1 MSLPLPAIQLHTA
14 SADSLKSL
22 SGYDG
27 LIVVFTKKESL
38 KPVMPSAQTFIERDQ
53 DFGSSLQVLVDNDVP
68 GGRLVL
74 APTGTLDGDFDDA
87 RRFTGM
93 RNS

>member
-1 MSLPLPAIQLHTA
+1 
-14 SADSLKSL
+14 
-22 SGYDG
+22 
-27 LIVVFTKKESL
+27 
-38 KPVMPSAQTFIERDQ
+38 MPSAQTFIERDQ